1 MKVTVGSA
9 GKVAS
14 TVNLDGHDLLFDQPP
29 TVPHGEGRGPSPL
42 DVMLASVAGCAHYFA
57 SAYLMAR
64 GITTDSVRVEAEAE
78 KSRQPV
84 PRLARVSIRVLLPP
98 EVPQEMLAGI
108 ERAVRGCPAYGTLV
122 HPPEVDLSL
131 ERGDRPED
139 AALKHAS

>member
-1 MKVTVGSA
+1 
-9 GKVAS
+9 
-14 TVNLDGHDLLFDQPP
+14 
-29 TVPHGEGRGPSPL
+29 
-42 DVMLASVAGCAHYFA
+42 MLASVAGCAHYFA

-78 KSRQPV
+78 KSRPARAAPCARQH
-84 PRLARVSIRVLLPP
+84 PRVLPP
-98 EVPQEMLAGI
+98 EVLQEMLAGI